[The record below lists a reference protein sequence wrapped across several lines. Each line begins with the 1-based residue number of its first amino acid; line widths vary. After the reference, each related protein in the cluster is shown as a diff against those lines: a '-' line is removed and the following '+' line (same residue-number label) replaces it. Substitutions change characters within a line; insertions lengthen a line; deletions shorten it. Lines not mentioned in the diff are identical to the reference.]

1 MNYLGSRGKAVHL
14 LSASMLDKK
23 RKKPMR
29 NIQQIELPFK
39 LRANEMRGQME
50 ERRNLVARTSH
61 NGGKPLGQKTNYIFL

>member
-39 LRANEMRGQME
+39 LRANEMRSEME
-50 ERRNLVARTSH
+50 
-61 NGGKPLGQKTNYIFL
+61 